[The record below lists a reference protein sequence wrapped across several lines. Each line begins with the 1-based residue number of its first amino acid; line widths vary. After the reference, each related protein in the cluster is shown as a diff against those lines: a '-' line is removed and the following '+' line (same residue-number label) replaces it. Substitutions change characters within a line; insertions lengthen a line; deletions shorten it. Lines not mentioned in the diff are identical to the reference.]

1 MRKLFRLAGIL
12 TVTGALAACS
22 GEKTT
27 ANYHTI
33 PIPQEI
39 KITSEGEFVLN
50 SGTKIIYPDGNEK
63 MRRNAMFLAEYLK
76 KATGTDY
83 DIATGTDG
91 KGNILLQLGHPAENP
106 EAYRLNVTQEGVTI
120 SGTSEAG
127 VFYGVQTLRKS
138 IPVVH
143 KSTPVLAAVEIN
155 DYPRFGYR
163 GVHFDISRH
172 FFTVEEAKSYI

>member
-91 KGNILLQLGHPAENP
+91 KGNIQIGRASCRE
-106 EAYRLNVTQEGVTI
+106 RV
-120 SGTSEAG
+120 
-127 VFYGVQTLRKS
+127 
-138 IPVVH
+138 
-143 KSTPVLAAVEIN
+143 
-155 DYPRFGYR
+155 
-163 GVHFDISRH
+163 
-172 FFTVEEAKSYI
+172 